1 MMYGFQ
7 LFAKDGT
14 KLYETGYSLSGSTSQ
29 ETILED
35 GERIIGIRGRKYD
48 DSNAYYY
55 DF

>member
-1 MMYGFQ
+1 MIYGFQ

-14 KLYETGYSLSGSTSQ
+14 KLYETGYSLASCTSQ

-35 GERIIGIRGRKYD
+35 GERIIGIRGRKGSDIY
-48 DSNAYYY
+48 AFYY

>member
-1 MMYGFQ
+1 MYGFQ

-14 KLYETGYSLSGSTSQ
+14 KLYETGHTLAFSTSQ

-35 GERIIGIRGRKYD
+35 GERIIGIRGRKGSDTY
-48 DSNAYYY
+48 AYYH

>member
-1 MMYGFQ
+1 MYGFQ

-14 KLYETGYSLSGSTSQ
+14 KLYETGYPFSSYTSQ

-35 GERIIGIRGRKYD
+35 GERIIGIRGRKND
-48 DSNAYYY
+48 DIYSYYH